1 MQNGSRPL
9 NMRFPR
15 LPLLPETATSNNH
28 HKFLNSTG
36 KPTRLQYGTDT
47 FNIFQSQKGVSIF
60 THYTVRAQN
69 EHRQHRLIEDSVSPG
84 AVVPPAGTVA
94 PAPAPVAPP
103 CVRAWTSTSPV
114 GTWTPSVP
122 GVIVARIVVAIPV
135 PTP

>member
-1 MQNGSRPL
+1 MH
-9 NMRFPR
+9 FPR
-15 LPLLPETATSNNH
+15 LPLLPDFATSYSH
-28 HKFLNSTG
+28 HEFLNSTE
-36 KPTRLQYGTDT
+36 KPTQLQYGTET

-69 EHRQHRLIEDSVSPG
+69 EHRQLIEDSVSPG

-114 GTWTPSVP
+114 WTWTPSVP

>member
-103 CVRAWTSTSPV
+103 CVRARTSSSPV